1 METNRIQKVGQIGVP
16 VKDLERAVDFYKNK
30 LGLPLLFQMDRMA
43 FFELDGQRLLLSLPE
58 QAEFTN
64 AGSVLYFQVGDI
76 QEVYA
81 DLVNKGVNF
90 TDEPH
95 SIAKMGQTETWMTF
109 FRDSEGNVLALM
121 SEVGVEP

>member
-1 METNRIQKVGQIGVP
+1 METNPIQKVGQIGVP
-16 VKDLERAVDFYKNK
+16 VKDMGRAVDFYKNK
-30 LGLPLLFQMDRMA
+30 LGLSLLFQMERMA
-43 FFELDGQRLLLSLPE
+43 FFELGGQRLLLSLPE
-58 QAEFTN
+58 QAEFAN

-121 SEVGVEP
+121 SEVGVE